1 MHFGKKFRIF
11 VPCKVKSKKGKKY
24 MPRKTDGMPFE
35 LYTRPTNGEDGKPL
49 LYVRPVAPY
58 KRTMKDVEN
67 YSGYRG
73 INKGTVDIAFE
84 TFIEVCSEWLAE
96 GYRVETPIG
105 TFAPKIKLE
114 GEFTDPAKVKGKN
127 VKFVGIELTPSK
139 RFVKA
144 VERQQRGFY
153 KKESNV
159 GSTQMHDEAFMA
171 DALQRAMSPGFT
183 TIRVFMRHAR
193 LKYHSAQRYLDGLCS
208 GEHPKLK
215 RMKYGAT
222 FHYFPT

>member
-1 MHFGKKFRIF
+1 
-11 VPCKVKSKKGKKY
+11 

-35 LYTRPTNGEDGKPL
+35 IYTRPTNGEDGKPL

-58 KRTMKDVEN
+58 KRTMKDIEN

-73 INKGTVDIAFE
+73 INKGTVDIA
-84 TFIEVCSEWLAE
+84 
-96 GYRVETPIG
+96 IG

-144 VERQQRGFY
+144 VERQQKGFY

-159 GSTQMHDEAFMA
+159 GSTQMHDETFMA
-171 DALQRAMSPGFT
+171 NALQRSMTSGFT
-183 TIRVFMRHAR
+183 TIQVFMRHAR
-193 LKYHSAQRYLDGLCS
+193 LKYHSAQRYLNGLCS
-208 GEHPKLK
+208 GEHPSLRKVK
-215 RMKYGAT
+215 FGTTY
-222 FHYFPT
+222 HYFPMQK